1 MKHEPVL
8 GLAPMLEAL
17 GIEQTVSFDDC
28 YALLGELFAVT
39 RCSPK
44 VPELSGNEWCALV
57 NLALARHKGHNAEL
71 TSPQRENQRTND
83 EHDE

>member
-17 GIEQTVSFDDC
+17 GIEQIVSFDDC

-39 RCSPK
+39 RRSPK
-44 VPELSGNEWCALV
+44 PAELSGNEWCALV
-57 NLALARHKGHNAEL
+57 NLAMARHKKPNVGIEPPRSGRL
-71 TSPQRENQRTND
+71 E
-83 EHDE
+83 

>member
-17 GIEQTVSFDDC
+17 GIKQTVSFNDC

-39 RCSPK
+39 RRSPK
-44 VPELSGNEWCALV
+44 VGELSGNEWSALV
-57 NLALARHKGHNAEL
+57 NLAMARHKKPNAQV
-71 TSPQRENQRTND
+71 TGQPKAGPG
-83 EHDE
+83 

>member
-17 GIEQTVSFDDC
+17 GIEQIVSFDDC

-39 RCSPK
+39 RRSPK
-44 VPELSGNEWCALV
+44 PAELSGNEWCALV
-57 NLALARHKGHNAEL
+57 NLALARHKKPNAEL
-71 TSPQRENQRTND
+71 TGNPRDDHEQ
-83 EHDE
+83 

>member
-17 GIEQTVSFDDC
+17 GIKQTVSFNDC

-39 RCSPK
+39 RRSPK
-44 VPELSGNEWCALV
+44 VGELSGNEWCALV
-57 NLALARHKGHNAEL
+57 NLAMARHKKPNAQV
-71 TSPQRENQRTND
+71 TGQPKAGPG
-83 EHDE
+83 

>member
-28 YALLGELFAVT
+28 YALLGEL
-39 RCSPK
+39 
-44 VPELSGNEWCALV
+44 SGNEWCALV
-57 NLALARHKGHNAEL
+57 NLAMARHKKPNVGGKRPA
-71 TSPQRENQRTND
+71 SAGPG
-83 EHDE
+83 

>member
-17 GIEQTVSFDDC
+17 GVEQAVSFNDC
-28 YALLGELFAVT
+28 YALLGELFAAT

-44 VPELSGNEWCALV
+44 VGELSGNEWCALV
-57 NLALARHKGHNAEL
+57 NLALARHKGPNARANL
-71 TSPQRENQRTND
+71 TDTAR
-83 EHDE
+83 

>member
-28 YALLGELFAVT
+28 YALLGELFDVT
-39 RCSPK
+39 RRSPK
-44 VPELSGNEWCALV
+44 VGELSGNEWCALV
-57 NLALARHKGHNAEL
+57 NLAMARHKKPNVGGKATTEAHSAVVGR
-71 TSPQRENQRTND
+71 P
-83 EHDE
+83 

>member
-17 GIEQTVSFDDC
+17 GIEQTVSFNDC

-39 RCSPK
+39 RRNPK
-44 VPELSGNEWCALV
+44 PSELSGNEWCALV
-57 NLALARHKGHNAEL
+57 NLALARHKKPNARL
-71 TSPQRENQRTND
+71 TGPQRPAQE
-83 EHDE
+83 

>member
-17 GIEQTVSFDDC
+17 GIEQIVSFDDC

-39 RCSPK
+39 RRSPK
-44 VPELSGNEWCALV
+44 PAELSGNEWCALV
-57 NLALARHKGHNAEL
+57 NLAMARHKKPNVGIEPPKVG
-71 TSPQRENQRTND
+71 SND
-83 EHDE
+83 GLGPT

>member
-57 NLALARHKGHNAEL
+57 NLALARHKGHNV
-71 TSPQRENQRTND
+71 
-83 EHDE
+83 